1 MIFRFDSWLL
11 SKTQAVS
18 DWVMDHFHV
27 TNYRIGTVVYIFFFA
42 AIYLIPL
49 TDYEVWK
56 QPPLEVASSLF
67 LNVFLIGLFVYGWAI
82 IPLYK
87 TITDKEERFH
97 NGDMVKNELEIKRF
111 GYRILTYLVVIVTVV
126 GVLMKTTVTVT
137 DYIQVAFIPLIVV
150 AEYFLAVTPRPPKKR
165 TFTQLAHIRT

>member
-1 MIFRFDSWLL
+1 MILRIDSWLL
-11 SKTQAVS
+11 SKTQAIS
-18 DWVMDHFHV
+18 DWVMDHFQV
-27 TNYRIGTVVYIFFFA
+27 TNYRIGMVAYVFFFA

-49 TDYEVWK
+49 TGTEVWN
-56 QPPLEVASSLF
+56 QPPLKVASSLF
-67 LNVFLIGLFVYGWAI
+67 MNLCLIGLFVYGWAI

-87 TITDKEERFH
+87 TITVKEERFH

-111 GYRILTYLVVIVTVV
+111 GYRMLTYLVIFVTVV
-126 GVLMKTTVTVT
+126 CVLLKTTVTVT
-137 DYIQVAFIPLIVV
+137 DYIQVAFIPLNVV